1 MNKSVMW
8 EYIFQEKEIL
18 SEILQTEGIG
28 QQIAK
33 YRNIESMYFVC
44 HGSSYN
50 AAMAVSSFISNIS
63 KVKVHIYTPSNFI
76 YNCPTID
83 LESRETTM
91 VVTISQTGTS
101 RGTINAM
108 QLASKKGFRI
118 LTLTDVLG
126 TPVDKLSD
134 DTLYLQC
141 ATEESNAKTKG
152 YSSTLLMLMLTGLL
166 LGCAKGIVNEK
177 DRQSIMNEF
186 RNAIADFDGII
197 NDTIDWCK
205 RTKFGSKMENV
216 YVIGNG
222 MNYGTALEGQ
232 LKIMETMCI
241 PAMSNDI
248 EEFSH
253 GMHRSINEDS
263 HVILL
268 NSAYGNEDIVK
279 TFEYL
284 KQKTKHVMMIN
295 CEEYINDE
303 MVININQYPLTQSV
317 LGMTLVIQIL
327 SVFIPEL
334 NGKDPN
340 AYANN
345 DYTSFIHT
353 RI

>member
-1 MNKSVMW
+1 MNKSIMW

-18 SEILQTEGIG
+18 SEILQTEGID

-33 YRNIESMYFVC
+33 YKNIESMYFVC

-50 AAMAVSSFISNIS
+50 AAMAVSSFISKIS
-63 KVKVHIYTPSNFI
+63 KVKVHIYSPSNFI
-76 YNCPTID
+76 YNCPSID
-83 LESRETTM
+83 LESRETTL

-101 RGTINAM
+101 RGTIDAM
-108 QLASKKGFRI
+108 QLARQKGYRI

-126 TPVDKLSD
+126 TPVDKLSN

-141 ATEESNAKTKG
+141 AIEDSNAKTKG
-152 YSSTLLMLMLTGLL
+152 YSSTLLLLMFTGLL
-166 LGCAKGIVNEK
+166 LGCAKGILNENE
-177 DRQSIMNEF
+177 RQNIMDEF
-186 RNAIADFDGII
+186 RSAIADFEEII
-197 NDTIDWCK
+197 NNTIDWCK
-205 RTKFGSKMENV
+205 KTKFGNKMENV
-216 YVIGNG
+216 YVLGNG

-232 LKIMETMCI
+232 LKLMETMCI

-268 NSAYGNEDIVK
+268 NSAFGNEDIVK

-295 CEEYINDE
+295 CVEQIDDG
-303 MVININQYPLTQSV
+303 MVINIKQYPVTQSV